1 MRRDRSLSWCLF
13 ALALLMLVLP
23 ASGRADDRPL
33 SGSQLADPKPLPG
46 PVNQWVSL
54 AVDVEELRP
63 LIEDTHSSNVIRS
76 LAVLPAIHLTVP
88 DWRFQP
94 YLGAGLGL
102 SLNGLPTD
110 NGPAPPP
117 LRVEESL
124 VVHFGGGF
132 AYHLGNSLA
141 LTGSA
146 RFAQFRSPELFHI
159 PADPSRPLVHSGLDV
174 DTYMVE
180 LGIRLLY

>member
-1 MRRDRSLSWCLF
+1 MRMCRYLSWCLF
-13 ALALLMLVLP
+13 ALAFLALVLP
-23 ASGRADDRPL
+23 ASGRADDRL
-33 SGSQLADPKPLPG
+33 SSVSQLAAPKPLRG
-46 PVNQWVSL
+46 PVNQWIRLSVE
-54 AVDVEELRP
+54 VEELRP

-76 LAVLPAIHLTVP
+76 LAVLPGIHLTVP

-102 SLNGLPTD
+102 SLNGLPAD
-110 NGPAPPP
+110 DEAPPP

-132 AYHLGNSLA
+132 AYHVGHSLA

-159 PADPSRPLVHSGLDV
+159 PADPSRPSVYGGLDV

-180 LGIRLLY
+180 VGIRLQY